1 MTLVRNSEEFLRD
14 KNILTRKWI
23 TLGYSYPGTFFFFS
37 FPFLL
42 FPFPF
47 FLGIVN
53 KINFRHSWLLS
64 THNFPS
70 LLLCLF
76 FLNAI
81 LTSLTNIIS
90 THQTIFSFIQN
101 LLQKSVFSRMHI
113 KRHLP
118 ESEIQKLVKRFLAL
132 PKKQRVY
139 MKKMYE
145 QTFATWLKKGR
156 FSIFWFPLECN
167 HSKNMIFILL
177 TTEFSTKSVFGTW

>member
-1 MTLVRNSEEFLRD
+1 MTLVRNSEEFSSQGNELLR
-14 KNILTRKWI
+14 
-23 TLGYSYPGTFFFFS
+23 YSYPGTFFFFS
-37 FPFLL
+37 FLFPL

-53 KINFRHSWLLS
+53 KINFKHNWLLS
-64 THNFPS
+64 THNVPS

-113 KRHLP
+113 KQV
-118 ESEIQKLVKRFLAL
+118 EDKDICQKV
-132 PKKQRVY
+132 
-139 MKKMYE
+139 
-145 QTFATWLKKGR
+145 TF
-156 FSIFWFPLECN
+156 
-167 HSKNMIFILL
+167 KN
-177 TTEFSTKSVFGTW
+177 

>member
-47 FLGIVN
+47 FLGIAN

-76 FLNAI
+76 FLNVPLQPFLGSSSGI
-81 LTSLTNIIS
+81 HCSLSTSGS
-90 THQTIFSFIQN
+90 TAMSSASMKSTCIDTFFN
-101 LLQKSVFSRMHI
+101 RALLFPPPQQPRPVHPLGDGSIRSLEDLRWKSCVCKDVHYCVC
-113 KRHLP
+113 P
-118 ESEIQKLVKRFLAL
+118 
-132 PKKQRVY
+132 PNKK
-139 MKKMYE
+139 
-145 QTFATWLKKGR
+145 WL
-156 FSIFWFPLECN
+156 
-167 HSKNMIFILL
+167 SK
-177 TTEFSTKSVFGTW
+177 VW